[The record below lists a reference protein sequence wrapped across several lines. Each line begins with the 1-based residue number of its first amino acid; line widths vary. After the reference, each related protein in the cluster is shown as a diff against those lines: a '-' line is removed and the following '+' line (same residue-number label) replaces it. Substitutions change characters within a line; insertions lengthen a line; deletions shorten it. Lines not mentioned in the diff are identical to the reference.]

1 MSITAQPINL
11 REETVLNKSEE
22 PSSDNAIQ
30 QRPSPY
36 SKRIIIALRKIMQQ
50 IDQHSHLL
58 DKQFGITVPQLGCLF
73 EIYEKGSMTLS
84 VLSKNVHLSA
94 STLVGVVDR
103 LEEKN
108 LVKRIRNAEDRRVIF
123 IEITSKGIE
132 FVQNTPQ
139 LLHNRL
145 DIYFKQLPE
154 AEQILIA
161 NSLDLL
167 VAILKN
173 T

>member
-1 MSITAQPINL
+1 MSATVQPIPIN
-11 REETVLNKSEE
+11 EELLLKNTLE
-22 PSSDNAIQ
+22 PITDSGNQ
-30 QRPSPY
+30 HRPSPY

-50 IDQHSHLL
+50 IDQHSHIL

-84 VLSKNVHLSA
+84 VLSKSVHLSA

-108 LVKRIRNAEDRRVIF
+108 LVKRVRNAQDRRVIF
-123 IEITSKGIE
+123 IEMTSKGIE
-132 FVQNTPQ
+132 FVQTTPQ
-139 LLHNRL
+139 LLHNRV

-167 VAILKN
+167 VAILKK

>member
-1 MSITAQPINL
+1 MTPPEVNSNIIH
-11 REETVLNKSEE
+11 
-22 PSSDNAIQ
+22 
-30 QRPSPY
+30 RPSLY
-36 SKRIIIALRKIMQQ
+36 SKRIIFALRKIMQK
-50 IDQHSHLL
+50 IDQHSHSL

-84 VLSKNVHLSA
+84 LLSKEVHLSMG
-94 STLVGVVDR
+94 TLVGIIDR

-108 LVKRIRNAEDRRVIF
+108 LVKRIRNTADRRVIF
-123 IEITSKGIE
+123 IEITGKGIE
-132 FVQNTPQ
+132 FVQSTPQ

-145 DIYFKQLPE
+145 DSHFQQLPE
-154 AEQILIA
+154 SDQILIA

-173 T
+173 S